1 MADVFLSYAHQ
12 DIKRAETLARLLE
25 ANGTTVWWDRRM
37 VAGDKIHDVIDGEI
51 EKAKAVIV
59 LWSPIS
65 VKSDWVRGEAET
77 AHELAKLIPIKIDEC
92 KLPINYRGIHT
103 PEVSKGK
110 AELDKLAKMLSDKF
124 KVAQPSPRGATA
136 EPSTSTKVEFS
147 AKSSADFLTK
157 SKAQQAA
164 FTKEALSMR
173 KGPGWRGEVEH
184 FQNRVR
190 LIKKYPL
197 GYARFW
203 LLFFLGL
210 AAIQCLVLLLM
221 WLLRFKLHVP
231 I

>member
-37 VAGDKIHDVIDGEI
+37 VAGDKIHDVVDGEI
-51 EKAKAVIV
+51 EKAKAVVV

-124 KVAQPSPRGATA
+124 KIAQPSPRGATA

-164 FTKEALSMR
+164 FTKEALSMQAT
-173 KGPGWRGEVEH
+173 KGWGWRAEVEH
-184 FQNRVR
+184 FRNRVR

-203 LLFFLGL
+203 LLFILGMASL
-210 AAIQCLVLLLM
+210 MGLVSLPALVK
-221 WLLRFKLHVP
+221 WLLR
-231 I
+231 